1 MRSRSKKK
9 ALAEILRQA
18 LSLSL
23 SLSLLSCSAI
33 LAQEKD
39 PTGSDSPGETA
50 QPGELV
56 PPPDKT
62 DSSSDSKSES
72 TPVPEQTATPDPAP
86 EPKTKKKE
94 KSASKKKKK
103 DKKDKAAAEEPATPV
118 DLAPQSP
125 DATTS
130 EDKGEPQNNENAATG
145 AEEKPGPTPDEK
157 SEEKAVEKSE
167 EKAEEAGDTGQSGGS
182 KRETRKPASGTAD
195 DAVADEDAVPKKKK
209 FKKPEHISEADRLL
223 LENKFEEAEEAY
235 RALVTDDET
244 GDAYAGLAVALAK
257 QQWPKKVL
265 EAERI
270 VRKGNEEFPEN
281 PNMMA
286 AAAFVALEHSRTV
299 SSPAKRDLYVE
310 AAEKL
315 SKRALRDN
323 PEIAIAQQTLGLA
336 KMAQD
341 DPEGAIKPFRSAA
354 RIAEDPVNLTLWAE
368 ALLRVNP
375 KDSKADEIIEEV
387 LSQDPDYNPARLQKA
402 IILTNKGKHEEA
414 FTELHTIPRDERES
428 DWQNVQGD
436 IFRKQGDGA
445 SALASWKE
453 ANRLNPRNPEPYK
466 RMGEYYAVR
475 GDGELAI
482 SEWHNALEILPN
494 DMKMRSQ
501 MAELA
506 LRLDKLEVA
515 EQEYRTILNVKPDD
529 PKALLGL
536 SRVYFRKARREGG
549 QYPPDFQALMNHV
562 ENVLAEQ
569 SVTGEV
575 VKGAANLRE
584 NIQLSEAEKALTQ
597 KRFREAG
604 NLFNQVIEKNRDDP
618 YNLLTLA
625 EQAYN
630 DGDLKTAERAYGY
643 AREIPEVAPRAE
655 QGISKIISQRTEAN
669 RHTKLG
675 DATWKLPEVA
685 MDHYKQALV
694 HDPQHPPAYYGL
706 FSLMC
711 KKKDD
716 PEKAMD
722 YGNCF
727 LEASDDADPL
737 RKEVEENLSK
747 LKKRVDKENS
757 K

>member
-1 MRSRSKKK
+1 MKSRDKKR
-9 ALAEILRQA
+9 AGSEVLRQA

-23 SLSLLSCSAI
+23 SLSLLSCSGL

-39 PTGSDSPGETA
+39 LADSDSQGETA

-56 PPPDKT
+56 PPPEKAEPE
-62 DSSSDSKSES
+62 KAEPEKAEPEKAEPEKAEPEKAEPEKAEPEKKPSE
-72 TPVPEQTATPDPAP
+72 
-86 EPKTKKKE
+86 
-94 KSASKKKKK
+94 
-103 DKKDKAAAEEPATPV
+103 
-118 DLAPQSP
+118 DLAPKATEAPAEP
-125 DATTS
+125 DATT
-130 EDKGEPQNNENAATG
+130 ENT
-145 AEEKPGPTPDEK
+145 EEKEPDLEKASEK
-157 SEEKAVEKSE
+157 SPRTPEKA
-167 EKAEEAGDTGQSGGS
+167 T
-182 KRETRKPASGTAD
+182 ETKKESNSGTAD
-195 DAVADEDAVPKKKK
+195 DAMADEDPVPKKKK

-235 RALVTDDET
+235 RALVSDDET

-257 QQWPKKVL
+257 QKWPKKVL

-281 PNMMA
+281 PNMLA
-286 AAAFVALEHSRTV
+286 AAGFVALEHSRTV
-299 SSPAKRDLYVE
+299 SSPAKRDLYIE

-315 SKRALRDN
+315 SKKALKDN

-375 KDSKADEIIEEV
+375 KDTKADEIIEEV
-387 LSQDPDYNPARLQKA
+387 LSQDPEYNPARLQKA

-414 FTELHTIPRDERES
+414 FTELHSIPRDERDS

-515 EQEYRTILNVKPDD
+515 EQEYRTVLNVKPDD

-549 QYPPDFQALMNHV
+549 QYPPDFQTLMNQL

-569 SVTGEV
+569 SVKGEV
-575 VKGAANLRE
+575 VKGAGNLRE

-597 KRFREAG
+597 KRFREAD
-604 NLFNQVIEKNRDDP
+604 NLFNQVLEKHREDP

-630 DGDLKTAERAYGY
+630 DGALKTAERAYAY

-655 QGISKIISQRTEAN
+655 QGISKIIAQRTEAN

-694 HDPQHPPAYYGL
+694 HDPQHPTAYYGL

-747 LKKRVDKENS
+747 LKKRVVKENS

>member
-1 MRSRSKKK
+1 MKSSDKKR
-9 ALAEILRQA
+9 AGSAFLRQA

-23 SLSLLSCSAI
+23 SLSLLSCSGVI
-33 LAQEKD
+33 AQESD
-39 PTGSDSPGETA
+39 LADSDSQGETA
-50 QPGELV
+50 RPGELV
-56 PPPDKT
+56 PPPE
-62 DSSSDSKSES
+62 KSE
-72 TPVPEQTATPDPAP
+72 PE
-86 EPKTKKKE
+86 KT
-94 KSASKKKKK
+94 
-103 DKKDKAAAEEPATPV
+103 EPAKAEPENTEPAKQASE
-118 DLAPQSP
+118 DLAPKATEAPAEPDSAKT
-125 DATTS
+125 DATTKS
-130 EDKGEPQNNENAATG
+130 TDEKAEDKT
-145 AEEKPGPTPDEK
+145 EEKTG
-157 SEEKAVEKSE
+157 
-167 EKAEEAGDTGQSGGS
+167 EKAEEREPDSEKASEKSHGTPDEATQT
-182 KRETRKPASGTAD
+182 KRERSSGTAD
-195 DAVADEDAVPKKKK
+195 DAVADEDSVPKKKK
-209 FKKPEHISEADRLL
+209 FKKPDHISEADRLL

-235 RALVTDDET
+235 RALVSDDET

-257 QQWPKKVL
+257 QKWPKKVL

-281 PNMMA
+281 PNMLA
-286 AAAFVALEHSRTV
+286 AAGFVALEHSRTV
-299 SSPAKRDLYVE
+299 SSPAKRDLYIE

-315 SKRALRDN
+315 SKRALKDN

-375 KDSKADEIIEEV
+375 KDTKADEIIEEV
-387 LSQDPDYNPARLQKA
+387 LSQDPEYNPARLQKA

-414 FTELHTIPRDERES
+414 FTELHSIPRDERDS

-515 EQEYRTILNVKPDD
+515 EQEYRTVLNVKPDD

-549 QYPPDFQALMNHV
+549 QYPPDFQTLMNQL

-569 SVTGEV
+569 SVKGEV
-575 VKGAANLRE
+575 VKGAGNLRE

-597 KRFREAG
+597 KRFREAD
-604 NLFNQVIEKNRDDP
+604 NLFNQVLEKHREDP

-630 DGDLKTAERAYGY
+630 DGALKTAERAYAY

-655 QGISKIISQRTEAN
+655 QGISKIIAQRTEAN

>member
-1 MRSRSKKK
+1 MKSSDKKR
-9 ALAEILRQA
+9 AGSAFLRQA

-23 SLSLLSCSAI
+23 SLSLLSCSGVI
-33 LAQEKD
+33 AQETD
-39 PTGSDSPGETA
+39 LADSDSQGETA
-50 QPGELV
+50 RPGELV
-56 PPPDKT
+56 PPPE
-62 DSSSDSKSES
+62 KSE
-72 TPVPEQTATPDPAP
+72 PE
-86 EPKTKKKE
+86 KT
-94 KSASKKKKK
+94 
-103 DKKDKAAAEEPATPV
+103 EPAKAEPAKAEPENTEPAKQASE
-118 DLAPQSP
+118 DLAPKATEAPAEPDSAKT
-125 DATTS
+125 DATTKS
-130 EDKGEPQNNENAATG
+130 TDEKAEDKT
-145 AEEKPGPTPDEK
+145 EEKTG
-157 SEEKAVEKSE
+157 
-167 EKAEEAGDTGQSGGS
+167 EKAEEREPDSEKASEKSHGTPDEATQT
-182 KRETRKPASGTAD
+182 KRERSSGTAD
-195 DAVADEDAVPKKKK
+195 DAVADEDSIPKKKK
-209 FKKPEHISEADRLL
+209 LKKPEHISEADRLL

-235 RALVTDDET
+235 RALVSDDET

-257 QQWPKKVL
+257 QKWPKKVL

-270 VRKGNEEFPEN
+270 VRKGNEEFPDN
-281 PNMMA
+281 PNMLA
-286 AAAFVALEHSRTV
+286 AAGFVALEHSRTV
-299 SSPAKRDLYVE
+299 SSPAKRDLYIE

-315 SKRALRDN
+315 SKKALKDN

-341 DPEGAIKPFRSAA
+341 DPEGAIKPFRAAA

-375 KDSKADEIIEEV
+375 KDTKADEIIEEV

-414 FTELHTIPRDERES
+414 FTELHSIPRDERDS

-515 EQEYRTILNVKPDD
+515 EQEYRTVLNVRPDD

-549 QYPPDFQALMNHV
+549 QYPPDFQALMNQL

-569 SVTGEV
+569 SVKGEV
-575 VKGAANLRE
+575 VKGAGNLRE

-597 KRFREAG
+597 KRFREAD
-604 NLFNQVIEKNRDDP
+604 NLFNQVLEKHREDP

-630 DGDLKTAERAYGY
+630 DGALKTAERAYAY

-655 QGISKIISQRTEAN
+655 QGISKIIAQRTEAK